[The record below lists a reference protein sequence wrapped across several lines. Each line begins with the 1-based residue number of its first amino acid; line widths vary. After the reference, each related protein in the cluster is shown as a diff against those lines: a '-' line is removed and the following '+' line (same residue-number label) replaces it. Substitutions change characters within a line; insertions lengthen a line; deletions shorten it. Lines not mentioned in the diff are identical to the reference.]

1 METPADVLLD
11 LKKSHYINTIQKTTH
26 HHDVFLDSDIDSADN
41 YRDLI
46 SILFNADDT
55 TSINIFINSNGGHLD
70 TALAIVEG
78 LKVTDAHVCAILLGA
93 CHSAANIIALHCH
106 EAFVM
111 DSAYMMI
118 HTASGGSYGT
128 VSNSASQAIFTNKM
142 IDTLFEN
149 TYNGFLNK
157 EEIIKVKQGVE
168 LWFTA
173 EEIRERWYLRVKY
186 LDKKHKK
193 ESK

>member
-78 LKVTDAHVCAILLGA
+78 LKVTDAHVCAILLVLV
-93 CHSAANIIALHCH
+93 IALQ
-106 EAFVM
+106 
-111 DSAYMMI
+111 I
-118 HTASGGSYGT
+118 
-128 VSNSASQAIFTNKM
+128 
-142 IDTLFEN
+142 
-149 TYNGFLNK
+149 
-157 EEIIKVKQGVE
+157 
-168 LWFTA
+168 
-173 EEIRERWYLRVKY
+173 
-186 LDKKHKK
+186 
-193 ESK
+193 